1 MVSDEIKR
9 DAESLREQVRRHDH
23 LYYVLDSPE
32 ISDDEYDRLL
42 RRLQELEEAHPELV
56 TADSPTQRVGAPPRE
71 DFGSVT
77 RTIPMLSLA
86 NAFDE
91 QEAIEFDERARRILG
106 TDQKIN
112 YLAEPKLD
120 GISIELTYE
129 NGIFTIGSTRGD
141 GSTGEDIT
149 ANLRTIHS
157 IPLRLTEGL
166 TIPARLDV
174 RGEIY
179 MKKTDFDDLNQRR
192 EAVGEQP
199 FANPRNA
206 AAGSMRQLDPNV
218 TAQRPL
224 DGFFYAVGVV
234 EGELPESQG
243 KLLEFLAEAG
253 FRVNPLHKRC
263 IGIEEALVYYNELD
277 SIRDELPYE
286 IDGMVIKVDSFA
298 VREELGEVSRS
309 PRWAVAFKF
318 PPQQVAT
325 NVLDIIVQVG
335 RVGSLTPV
343 AILEPVKVGGVT
355 VSRAT
360 LHNQDEVDRKDVRI
374 GDTVI
379 VQRAGDVIPEVV
391 EVLKDRRTG
400 SEKTF
405 RIPAK
410 CPVCDSKVIRLED
423 ETAHRCPNIA
433 CPAQIKERIFH
444 FTSRGGLDIEG
455 LGSMTISQL
464 VDSKIVFNPGDLF
477 KLNKD
482 IILSLE
488 RYADK
493 SAENLLKSI
502 EDSKDTTLTR
512 FIYALGIPL
521 VGSHVS
527 EVLAQRYGFLDRLM
541 DATEDELEAV
551 HEIGPGIA
559 VSVASFFSEGKNR
572 EVVTGLLSSG
582 VNPVS
587 ETDPMGTKLEGLTF
601 VLTGT
606 MEQFTRD
613 EAKRKIQSLGGRV
626 SSSVSGKTS
635 FVVAGSDPGSK
646 LDRARDL
653 GVEIID
659 EVKLT
664 ELIGEK

>member
-9 DAESLREQVRRHDH
+9 EAESLKEQVRRHDH

-32 ISDDEYDRLL
+32 IPDEGYDRLL

-86 NAFDE
+86 NAFNE
-91 QEAIEFDERARRILG
+91 QEAIEFDERTRRILG

-120 GISIELTYE
+120 GVSVELTYE
-129 NGIFTIGSTRGD
+129 NGIFTSGSTRGD

-157 IPLRLTEGL
+157 IPLRLTGGL
-166 TIPARLDV
+166 AIPARLDV
-174 RGEIY
+174 RGEVY
-179 MKKTDFDDLNQRR
+179 MKTADFEDLNQRR
-192 EAVGEQP
+192 EAAGEQP

-206 AAGSMRQLDPNV
+206 AAGSVRQLDPNV

-234 EGELPESQG
+234 EGEVPESQAE
-243 KLLEFLAEAG
+243 LLDFLAEAG
-253 FRVNPLHKRC
+253 FRVNPLRREC
-263 IGIEEALVYYNELD
+263 VGIEEALVYYNELD
-277 SIRDELPYE
+277 SIRDELPHE

-318 PPQQVAT
+318 PPQQVT
-325 NVLDIIVQVG
+325 TSVLDIIVQVG

-343 AILEPVKVGGVT
+343 AGLEPVKVGGVT

-391 EVLKDRRTG
+391 EVLKGRRTG
-400 SEKTF
+400 NEKTF
-405 RIPAK
+405 RIPAR
-410 CPVCDSKVIRLED
+410 CPVCDTKVIRFED
-423 ETAHRCPNIA
+423 EAAHRCTNIA
-433 CPAQIKERIFH
+433 CPAQVKERISH

-464 VDSKIVFNPGDLF
+464 VDSEIVSNPGDLYE
-477 KLNKD
+477 LNKD

-502 EDSKDTTLTR
+502 DNSKDTTLAR

-521 VGSHVS
+521 VGSHIS
-527 EVLAQRYGFLDRLM
+527 EVLAQRYGTLDRLM
-541 DATEDELEAV
+541 DATEDELVAA
-551 HEIGPGIA
+551 HEIGSGIA
-559 VSVASFFSEGKNR
+559 ASVASFFSEEKNR
-572 EVVTGLLSSG
+572 EVVARLLASGL
-582 VNPVS
+582 NPVS
-587 ETDPMGTKLEGLTF
+587 ETGPIGTKLEGLTF

-613 EAKRKIQSLGGRV
+613 EAKKRIQSLGGRV
-626 SSSVSGKTS
+626 SSAVSGKTS

-646 LDRARDL
+646 LARARDL
-653 GVEIID
+653 GIEIID
-659 EVKLT
+659 EIKLT